1 MVTHGYGGNRGSN
14 GFTTGANGL
23 GDIVP
28 SQGLSKHNLKVLE
41 HVLDEE
47 DVTIYWQVVK
57 RRLGKEALEF
67 HPQQYVDYSLTPLTL
82 RAKGQKRGRT
92 RLTFNVH
99 VVELIES
106 SEPQP
111 QPPILTKAQAR
122 NMALIFWHN
131 LESQSE
137 YSATQ
142 ITADLFNVGFIP
154 EELRKE
160 KSHGQVEAY
169 GQVETSTSFKKQE
182 EA

>member
-1 MVTHGYGGNRGSN
+1 MELGIVQRG
-14 GFTTGANGL
+14 FGAENL
-23 GDIVP
+23 GEITKPV
-28 SQGLSKHNLKVLE
+28 GERKVNAGVRE

-47 DVTIYWQVVK
+47 DVTIYWQVIK

-106 SEPQP
+106 REPQP

-122 NMALIFWHN
+122 YMALIFWHN

-142 ITADLFNVGFIP
+142 ITADLFNMGFIP

-160 KSHGQVEAY
+160 KSYGQVEA
-169 GQVETSTSFKKQE
+169 
-182 EA
+182 